1 LYFAIA
7 DAVKNIDKGGHIIM
21 AKKNQMGIF
30 REILKEVRESPE
42 TREMADE
49 HQNLYGTLSVDDL
62 RMRFTI

>member
-1 LYFAIA
+1 
-7 DAVKNIDKGGHIIM
+7 VKTKYKGGYIIM
-21 AKKNQMGIF
+21 ASKSQMGIF
-30 REILKEVRESPE
+30 REILKEIRESPE